1 MRMIGIGAAGLRGQ
15 QLALETLGHNVANV
29 NTPGF
34 KADKVDF
41 AEAFQASL
49 AGATTVNGASIGAP
63 SVGPGSGVMISG
75 MSNNFQQG
83 ILVPSDSPWDLA
95 IDGEGFFQV
104 EMPNGTMAYTRAG
117 SFELDGEGTLVDPQ
131 GNKVV
136 VNNPQNWDQIGT
148 AENIGVTA
156 NGTITGS
163 VNGTDQTFGNIQL
176 VKFTQPQGLTKIG
189 GNLYLESANSGT
201 PQVGDA
207 QTENYGTI
215 RSKMLEQSNVDIAS
229 TMTDLIQAQRAYEMN
244 SKVVQAGDEMWSI
257 ANSLR
262 R

>member
-1 MRMIGIGAAGLRGQ
+1 MIGIGAAGLRGQ

-49 AGATTVNGASIGAP
+49 AGTTTVNGAPANAP

-104 EMPNGTMAYTRAG
+104 QMPNGTTAYTRAG
-117 SFELDGEGTLVDPQ
+117 AFRLDGEGSLVDPQ
-131 GNKVV
+131 GNKVITM
-136 VNNPQNWDQIGT
+136 NGANFAG
-148 AENIGVTA
+148 AENISVAA
-156 NGTITGS
+156 NGTITGT
-163 VNGTDQTFGNIQL
+163 VGGTEQQLDTIQL
-176 VKFTQPQGLTKIG
+176 VKFTQPQGLNKIG
-189 GNLYLESANSGT
+189 GNLFLESANSGA
-201 PQVGDA
+201 PIVGDA
-207 QTENYGTI
+207 QTDDFGSI
-215 RSKMLEQSNVDIAS
+215 RSMMLEQSNVDIAS

>member
-15 QLALETLGHNVANV
+15 QFALETLGNNVANV

-49 AGATTVNGASIGAP
+49 AGTTTVNGAPVNAP

-83 ILVPSDSPWDLA
+83 ILVSSNSPWDLA

-104 EMPNGTMAYTRAG
+104 QMPNGTMAYTRAG
-117 SFELDGEGTLVDPQ
+117 SFKLDGAGTLVDPQ
-131 GNKVV
+131 GNQVV
-136 VNNPQNWDQIGT
+136 INNAQNWDQIGT
-148 AENIGVTA
+148 AESMGVTA
-156 NGTITGS
+156 NGTITGT
-163 VNGTDQTFGNIQL
+163 VAGAEMTFGNIQL
-176 VKFTQPQGLTKIG
+176 VKFTQPQGLAKIG
-189 GNLYLESANSGT
+189 GNLFLEAANSGA
-201 PQVGDA
+201 PIVGDA
-207 QTENYGTI
+207 QTENFGSI
-215 RSKMLEQSNVDIAS
+215 RSMMLEQSNVDIAS

-257 ANSLR
+257 ANQLR

>member
-34 KADKVDF
+34 KADRVDF

-49 AGATTVNGASIGAP
+49 AGSTTVNGTPVNTP
-63 SVGPGSGVMISG
+63 SVGPGSGVMING
-75 MSNNFQQG
+75 MSNNLQQG
-83 ILVPSDSPWDLA
+83 ILVPSNSPWDLA

-104 EMPNGTMAYTRAG
+104 QMPNGTTAYTRAG
-117 SFELDGEGTLVDPQ
+117 SFRLDGGGTLVDPQ
-131 GNKVV
+131 GNKVLTM
-136 VNNPQNWDQIGT
+136 NGANFAG
-148 AENIGVTA
+148 AENISVAA
-156 NGTITGS
+156 NGTITGT
-163 VNGTDQTFGNIQL
+163 VGGTEQQLDTIQL

-189 GNLYLESANSGT
+189 GNLYLESANSGA
-201 PQVGDA
+201 PIVGDA
-207 QTENYGTI
+207 QTDNFGSI
-215 RSKMLEQSNVDIAS
+215 RSMMLEQSNVDIAS

-257 ANSLR
+257 ANQLR